1 MHTHTHCGVR
11 CREGKTLRADALTRT
26 FAMLAV
32 LQALQMD
39 ACAVICNLFVLP
51 DDAPGAV
58 ELHRKCIQNVTHL
71 RSVCVC
77 IICTHTLTQTHKHT
91 PHHITPCDTFTPLN
105 FFSANAVASVRAC
118 VPLRMS
124 MGCMHARAR
133 TRSRV
138 RVYTFLPSYA

>member
-1 MHTHTHCGVR
+1 
-11 CREGKTLRADALTRT
+11 
-26 FAMLAV
+26 MLAV

-77 IICTHTLTQTHKHT
+77 IICTHSLTHT
-91 PHHITPCDTFTPLN
+91 PHHIM
-105 FFSANAVASVRAC
+105 SHHS
-118 VPLRMS
+118 LRY
-124 MGCMHARAR
+124 
-133 TRSRV
+133 
-138 RVYTFLPSYA
+138 VYTA